1 MSGGIMEVLRLEWL
15 REDRK
20 YLAYLQ
26 KTLPE
31 FEALYLKYFHKPLY
45 RQVNRMVIED
55 IVSEIK
61 RIKEQLFPVKSGV
74 TYKLVSVAEENNG
87 KFESAQHSADSRSL
101 VGSMA

>member
-1 MSGGIMEVLRLEWL
+1 MDNVFAQLKREWI
-15 REDRK
+15 REDRT

-31 FEALYLKYFHKPLY
+31 FETLYLKYFHKPLY

-61 RIKEQLFPVKSGV
+61 QIKERLFPVKSGV
-74 TYKLVSVAEENNG
+74 TYKLVSVAEDNNG
-87 KFESAQHSADSRSL
+87 KLESTQHPADSRCL